1 MIGLSILSG
10 SHKELV
16 AEVMRELK
24 AAGLSK
30 TPVIVGGIVPPEDE
44 ADLKALG
51 VTRIYTPKDFD
62 LNAIM
67 GDMLDIAERA

>member
-1 MIGLSILSG
+1 
-10 SHKELV
+10 
-16 AEVMRELK
+16 MRELK
-24 AAGLSK
+24 AAGITD

-44 ADLKALG
+44 PALKSLG

-67 GDMLDIAERA
+67 GDMLDVVAKK

>member
-1 MIGLSILSG
+1 MTD
-10 SHKELV
+10 
-16 AEVMRELK
+16 
-24 AAGLSK
+24 

-51 VTRIYTPKDFD
+51 VSRIYTPKDFD

-67 GDMLDIAERA
+67 GDMLEIAAGD

>member
-1 MIGLSILSG
+1 MSG
-10 SHKELV
+10 
-16 AEVMRELK
+16 
-24 AAGLSK
+24 

-51 VTRIYTPKDFD
+51 VSRIYTPKDFD

-67 GDMLDIAERA
+67 GDMLEIAAGD